1 MSVSGAARSSSHCC
15 HIASSLTPGVKCFL
29 GRRRMSSFKNEKL
42 HPSLG
47 KGIAFFCGS
56 SANPCAVQRA
66 VRTRGFFL
74 EAGRIQSP

>member
-47 KGIAFFCGS
+47 KGIAFFV
-56 SANPCAVQRA
+56 AVLQTP
-66 VRTRGFFL
+66 VQCK
-74 EAGRIQSP
+74 EP